1 MFLLPTQFYVVMKKK
16 VFSIVFLLM
25 VIGKQDVAAQIVNY
39 NWPTTAPKSDKYE
52 VTVKQGGNTQT
63 VYTHFS
69 KPNGLANPLYINDPF
84 PTGVA
89 TQWQDR
95 TMSYAIFAFTGVID
109 IEVKKNYGAAATRV
123 DISPKAFGINPYFFD
138 GTTVKF
144 RITDALKPAYIS
156 VNFITSDN
164 QDADGNGGLDI
175 KHGMMIFADKPEVG
189 APQPTD
195 PGVVVYSEAT
205 TYAQMQAAS
214 TLYFP
219 PGDWNL
225 LTKITDQHGNLGRY
239 HVLNNNQ
246 RIYFAGG
253 AFVRG
258 SIDAD
263 GKDNLKF
270 FGRGIFTGVD
280 YYFHQMLEPNG
291 TTGLLE
297 MTAWVNLTG
306 SNNCTYEGIS
316 MVYPC
321 HHTCPSSNNTTIK
334 NLKIIGWAFNNDGI
348 RPNTGS
354 VVEEIF
360 IKTNDDYDYARD
372 LHVVRNSIFWPSKN
386 GASGQLGWNNLG
398 VGKTTYENMYY
409 INSEWSTYGENRGVL
424 GSKLTQ
430 GVALANDTVRN
441 CYGEDFTSLLSN
453 LTIKYDAAR
462 TFDVTK
468 PGEVKDFLFKNIIF
482 ENTFKANNGSIIKQ
496 PLRGF
501 SRVVSGV
508 TYKATVHDITFTNLV
523 IGNVLVTQSNA
534 STYFDIDANTAYN
547 IFFNTD
553 GNLHNVS
560 ATALANGRVSPSGV
574 LPTPEGMRR
583 VVNIIPNAGYKI
595 KDVRV
600 NGVSVGRVQHYL
612 FNNVTAPQIIEA
624 EFEAGNDYFDLSTT
638 LPVKWLSFSGRKNNK
653 NEVEL
658 VWRVS
663 NEINVA
669 KYLIERSADGVNF
682 NEISSVFST
691 GSQTLEKRYTHVD
704 INPLVGSSFYK
715 IKQIDNDNRFSYSTI
730 VKIENKSNNKFSILP
745 NPAHGFIQI
754 KSNVMVQSAFLTQAD
769 GKRISII
776 PTQGLYNISGFSKG
790 WYTITIVTE
799 EGMQSQALLIN

>member
-1 MFLLPTQFYVVMKKK
+1 MLHLRFKVINFFTLCIFLLTGSNLTAQVV
-16 VFSIVFLLM
+16 
-25 VIGKQDVAAQIVNY
+25 VNY
-39 NWPTTAPKSDKYE
+39 NWPNTIPKSNLYE
-52 VTVKQGGNTQT
+52 VKITQNGNTQS
-63 VYTHFS
+63 VFTHLS
-69 KPNGLANPLYINDPF
+69 KPNGLPNPNYTDN
-84 PTGVA
+84 PTGVS

-95 TMSYAIFAFTGVID
+95 TMSFAIFAYTGIVD
-109 IEVKKNYGAAATRV
+109 IEVKKIYGSAASRV

-156 VNFITSDN
+156 VNFITTDN
-164 QDADGNGGLDI
+164 QDADGNGGRDI

-189 APQPTD
+189 APLPTD
-195 PGVVVYSEAT
+195 PGVVVYSNAT

-263 GKDNLKF
+263 GRDNLKF

-280 YYFHQMLEPNG
+280 YYWHQMLEPNA

-297 MTAWVNLTG
+297 ITPWVNLMG
-306 SNNCTYEGIS
+306 SNNSTYEGIS
-316 MVYPC
+316 FVYPC

-334 NLKIIGWAFNNDGI
+334 NFKIIGWAFNHDGI

-372 LHVVRNSIFWPSKN
+372 PHVVRNSVFWPSKN
-386 GASGQLGWNNLG
+386 GASGMLGWNNLG

-409 INSEWSTYGENRGVL
+409 INSEWSTYARNRGVI
-424 GSKLTQ
+424 GSRLTQ

-441 CYGEDFTSLLSN
+441 CYGEDFTNLLAN
-453 LTIKYDAAR
+453 ITIEFDPAR
-462 TFDVTK
+462 TFDVNN
-468 PGEVKDFLFKNIIF
+468 PGEVKDFLFRNIIF
-482 ENTFKANNGSIIKQ
+482 ENTFRANNGNITKQ

-501 SRVVSGV
+501 SRVVGGV

-553 GNLHNVS
+553 GNIHNVT
-560 ATALANGRVSPSGV
+560 ATALANGKVSPSGV

-583 VVNIIPNAGYKI
+583 VVNIIPDAGYKI

-612 FNNVTAPQIIEA
+612 FNNVSASQNIEA
-624 EFEAGNDYFDLSTT
+624 EFEAGDDYFDLSSV
-638 LPVKWLSFSGRKNNK
+638 LPVKWLSFNGNKNNK

-663 NEINVA
+663 DEINVA
-669 KYLIERSADGVNF
+669 KYIVERSADGVNF
-682 NEISSVFST
+682 KEIASLLSSPNN
-691 GSQTLEKRYTHVD
+691 QTLEKRYVYID
-704 INPLVGSSFYK
+704 ENYLVGNNFYR
-715 IKQIDNDNRFSYSTI
+715 IKQIDYDNKFSFSI
-730 VKIENKSNNKFSILP
+730 ILKIENKIKNKFSIIP
-745 NPAHGFIQI
+745 NPARGFLQIQ
-754 KSNVMVQSAFLTQAD
+754 SNAVVKTAYLTQAD
-769 GKRISII
+769 GKVI
-776 PTQGLYNISGFSKG
+776 PITATQGRYNLSELAKG
-790 WYTITIVTE
+790 WYTLTIVTK
-799 EGMQSQALLIN
+799 EGTQSQPILIQ